1 MSWWQHIWYWHPPTQ
16 WPSRWRPANA
26 PPRSAWMWS
35 PCPSRS
41 DEWRRCGRDCATSQG
56 PRCGRR
62 AETHGDH
69 LTRETSNRRRPAE
82 VDVIKRRCTEGAGDE
97 EEKCKTGEGAE
108 IRGKA
113 SFNDLRAIKLASS
126 DLWNISV
133 QREYLIV
140 VGSRKNH
147 LELKR

>member
-1 MSWWQHIWYWHPPTQ
+1 M
-16 WPSRWRPANA
+16 
-26 PPRSAWMWS
+26 
-35 PCPSRS
+35 
-41 DEWRRCGRDCATSQG
+41 
-56 PRCGRR
+56 
-62 AETHGDH
+62 
-69 LTRETSNRRRPAE
+69 
-82 VDVIKRRCTEGAGDE
+82 DVIKRRCTEGAGDE

-133 QREYLIV
+133 QGEYLIV

-147 LELKR
+147 LEELKR